1 MDIRLIELRTTAGF
15 EVRGR
20 VFGWYHP
27 WSSGLSGTFGLG
39 TKRFTGFEIRGR
51 VFGRFSGLI
60 GTFGLGPTTVN

>member
-1 MDIRLIELRTTAGF
+1 M
-15 EVRGR
+15 
-20 VFGWYHP
+20 FGWYHP